1 MKKVEDNQEEMKQ
14 AEENKALEIK
24 ALETPAEEKK
34 TEETL
39 PAVADKAEEA
49 ELSELSA
56 DEEVASGSVTQ
67 ALSVE
72 TKPSEIAEPSNEE
85 TETEEDE
92 EVDEEDEKRKKS
104 VKKKTVASEVMD
116 WLRTICIGVIA
127 GVLLVVFVIQR
138 DNVYGD
144 SMNPTLESGD
154 VLFTQKI
161 STYFK
166 SYERGDIVVLNGQ
179 GMEGYSKSEYLIKRV
194 VGLPGETVK
203 IENGNVYIKPMGHS
217 DYYMLQENYLE
228 EGVKTTMMDYGT
240 AHGYNEIKLGENEYF
255 CLGDNRPVS
264 NDSRNLGP
272 FTADRIVAV
281 AVFRVFPFNKIR
293 TF

>member
-1 MKKVEDNQEEMKQ
+1 MKKVEDNQEAKNQ
-14 AEENKALEIK
+14 V
-24 ALETPAEEKK
+24 
-34 TEETL
+34 EETL
-39 PAVADKAEEA
+39 PAVADEVKTA
-49 ELSELSA
+49 ELTELSA
-56 DEEVASGSVTQ
+56 DEEVASDPESKE
-67 ALSVE
+67 LSVE
-72 TKPSEIAEPSNEE
+72 DKPSEIAEPSVSDPDK
-85 TETEEDE
+85 EDTKE
-92 EVDEEDEKRKKS
+92 EVDETETKRKKS

-166 SYERGDIVVLNGQ
+166 KYDRGDIVVLNGQ

-203 IENGNVYIKPMGHS
+203 IADGNVYIKPMGHG
-217 DYYMLQENYLE
+217 DYYLLQENYLP

-240 AHGYNEIKLGENEYF
+240 AHGYNEIKLGDNEYF

-281 AVFRVFPFNKIR
+281 AVFRAFPFNKIR